1 MTPHNERNNKNSVLS
16 RGSRRNTQSFKTK
29 GADTTK
35 LLTLNTHSLQE
46 ADYEQKLLW
55 FLDGVLKEQPDVL
68 ALQEVSQ
75 SADAPPADRGLL
87 KGLFVCQGQE
97 PVIRADNH
105 ALRVAAGLRKAGIS
119 CSWFWQPVKI
129 GYGKYDEGMALFVL
143 NQEIAE
149 ADSFYISRCQE
160 YDNWKTRKVLGI
172 RGSRRRDWFYT
183 IHMGWWQDEEE
194 PFSVQWQRLEQQL
207 LLKKREA
214 RIWLMGD
221 FNSPAGLKGQG
232 YDCVRS
238 CGWQDTYKLAWECD
252 CGATVEGV
260 IDGWEGLKGGQIPG
274 LGMRIDYIW
283 CSTSTPVRSSKVIF
297 NGKNWPKISDHFGVL
312 VEIEDHG

>member
-16 RGSRRNTQSFKTK
+16 WGSRRNTQSFKTK

-75 SADAPPADRGLL
+75 SADAPPADWGLL

-149 ADSFYISRCQE
+149 ADSFYISHCQE